1 LRAAGLRIVV
11 VAAAL
16 LLGACGGRDG
26 ERAPAPPSPSARPE
40 RIVTLAP
47 NLTEIV
53 FELGLGERVVG
64 VSDYAE
70 WPPEVEGLPRLG
82 GLFDPNL
89 EGMVALEPDLAI
101 VLPSQEAVARH
112 LDGLGVPSLTVGIET
127 VGDLERAVR
136 EIAERCGVPEAG
148 EELATRLARELAP
161 RPVPGAPPAV
171 IVLEDDVGTPTSLG
185 GTQGGLLVAG
195 PDTFYQEL
203 LERLGSENVFADAP
217 MRYPV
222 VGVEEVLG
230 RSPRAIVQVSSREM
244 PEGARGRLL
253 ADWRRRYP
261 GLPATAS
268 GDVYLVD
275 APWSVVLGP
284 RTPKLY
290 AALERALRRAAE

>member
-1 LRAAGLRIVV
+1 MGLRTVAVV
-11 VAAAL
+11 AAL
-16 LLGACGGRDG
+16 LLGACGGGDG
-26 ERAPAPPSPSARPE
+26 EGAPAPPSQSARPE

-53 FELGLGERVVG
+53 FELGLGDRVVG
-64 VSDYAE
+64 VSEYAA
-70 WPPEVEGLPRLG
+70 WPPEVESLPRLG

-89 EGMVALEPDLAI
+89 EGMIALEPDLAI
-101 VLPSQEAVARH
+101 VLPSQETVARH
-112 LDGLGVPSLTVGIET
+112 LAGVGVPSLTVGIET

-148 EELATRLARELAP
+148 EALASRLARELAP

-171 IVLEDDVGTPTSLG
+171 VVLEDDTGES

-195 PDTFYQEL
+195 PGTFYQEL

-222 VGVEEVLG
+222 VGVEEILG
-230 RSPRAIVQVSSREM
+230 RAPRAIVQVSSREL
-244 PEGARGRLL
+244 PAGARERLL

-261 GLPATAS
+261 NLPAAAS
-268 GDVYLVD
+268 GDIYLVD

-290 AALERALRRAAE
+290 DALEEALRRAAE